1 MKSKKPPL
9 IPVHNQPV
17 IDSVLKQ
24 AILDSSNL
32 IGFAMPRGF
41 RVDIRLEDVYPSSRI
56 EGRVILEQHETDGFV
71 ETMWEADAHLVAHG
85 GDRFDE
91 LLVVSWNHNISRP
104 YIPRYLP

>member
-1 MKSKKPPL
+1 VKSKKPPL

-41 RVDIRLEDVYPSSRI
+41 RVDLRLEDVSRI
-56 EGRVILEQHETDGFV
+56 EGHVMLEQREVDGFA
-71 ETMWEADAHLVAHG
+71 ETIWEADAHLVAHG

-91 LLVVSWNHNISRP
+91 LLVVNWQQNISRH
-104 YIPRYLP
+104 YIPYLP